1 MLIKIKNKAYNFASN
16 IGVELDL
23 LELLYFQFR
32 TKFDAKLYALYSISL
47 QIWCEIEYKAYGLA
61 PNFRR
66 FFFSN
71 DVESFNFVE
80 EGDDEKQQLMIVCSC
95 YNGVRGLCTHILA
108 TEMYL
113 CQRKRPSEEK
123 MLSNRRKKGRL
134 PKNSKIQ
141 KFWFKI

>member
-1 MLIKIKNKAYNFASN
+1 MLFIISFFNKIERLHIIAKKNRLKL
-16 IGVELDL
+16 G
-23 LELLYFQFR
+23 
-32 TKFDAKLYALYSISL
+32 AKPYALYSISH

>member
-1 MLIKIKNKAYNFASN
+1 MLCI
-16 IGVELDL
+16 
-23 LELLYFQFR
+23 QFHS
-32 TKFDAKLYALYSISL
+32 KFGAKLNTKRTVLHLISDD
-47 QIWCEIEYKAYGLA
+47 
-61 PNFRR
+61 
-66 FFFSN
+66 FFSN

-80 EGDDEKQQLMIVCSC
+80 EGDDEKQQLMIICSC

-141 KFWFKI
+141 KF